1 MQIILIQDVQHL
13 GSLGDEVTV
22 KDGFARNYLLP
33 RGMALQAGGKKFRE
47 IEHHRKRLD
56 QLRAKAIENARSE
69 SEKVAELELVVRAK
83 AGASGKLFGSV
94 TNRDLQAV
102 LAEKGYDLDRRSIQL
117 QTPIK
122 SLGAF
127 TVTVRLH
134 TDVRVE
140 VSVRV
145 EPEGGGVEGGAS
157 ADSREGAQAVEGEAA
172 AAVESSVEEASG
184 EAPDLRAG
192 TETVEGEATAAEESP
207 ADSAASQAG
216 ATEESSVEP
225 PVEPPPDSTADS
237 PGASADSAADSADST
252 AASDT

>member
-33 RGMALQAGGKKFRE
+33 RGMALRAGGKKFRE

-56 QLRAKAIENARSE
+56 QLRAKAIESARSE
-69 SEKVAELELVVRAK
+69 SEKVGELELMVRAK
-83 AGASGKLFGSV
+83 AGANGKLFGSV

-102 LAEKGYDLDRRSIQL
+102 LAEKGYDIDRRSIQL
-117 QTPIK
+117 ETPIK

-145 EPEGGGVEGGAS
+145 EPETEGAEGGAS
-157 ADSREGAQAVEGEAA
+157 ADSREGAEAHEGEAA
-172 AAVESSVEEASG
+172 SVEEASE
-184 EAPDLRAG
+184 EAPGAQAG
-192 TETVEGEATAAEESP
+192 AETSEEGAPAGEEPPAEES
-207 ADSAASQAG
+207 SLEG
-216 ATEESSVEP
+216 ASVEDASM
-225 PVEPPPDSTADS
+225 EASPDSTADS
-237 PGASADSAADSADST
+237 DSSSADST
-252 AASDT
+252 GASDA